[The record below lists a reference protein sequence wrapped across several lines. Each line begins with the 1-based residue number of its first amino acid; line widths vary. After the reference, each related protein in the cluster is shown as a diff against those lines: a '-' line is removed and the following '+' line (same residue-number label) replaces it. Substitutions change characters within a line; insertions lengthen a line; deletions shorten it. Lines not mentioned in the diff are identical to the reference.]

1 MNNHIN
7 NIEARHENTSEYE
20 VLFRPKY
27 LTFDNSQILLKAN
40 ELQIIPRFDDF
51 P

>member
-1 MNNHIN
+1 MNNQSN
-7 NIEARHENTSEYE
+7 NTEARHENTSEYK

-27 LTFDNSQILLKAN
+27 LTFDNSQILLKES
-40 ELQIIPRFDDF
+40 ELQIIPRFEDF

>member
-7 NIEARHENTSEYE
+7 NKEARQENTSEYK

-27 LTFDNSQILLKAN
+27 LTFDNSQILLKAS

>member
-7 NIEARHENTSEYE
+7 NMEERHENTSEYK

-27 LTFDNSQILLKAN
+27 LTFDNSQILLK
-40 ELQIIPRFDDF
+40 LQIIPIFDDF